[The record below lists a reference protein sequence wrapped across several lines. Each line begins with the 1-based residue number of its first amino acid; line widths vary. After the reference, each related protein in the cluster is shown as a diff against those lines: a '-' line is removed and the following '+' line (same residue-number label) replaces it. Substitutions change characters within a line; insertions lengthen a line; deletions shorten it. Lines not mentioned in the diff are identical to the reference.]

1 MCGIFQLYFYKKLF
15 DPLED
20 SQIIYH
26 EKLTKQA
33 IEKVLNE
40 SLSKYKASNE
50 KKSKIL
56 KKNMIYKTN
65 MFVLVIS

>member
-50 KKSKIL
+50 KKIENFKEEYDL
-56 KKNMIYKTN
+56 
-65 MFVLVIS
+65 